1 MIIYGVFL
9 EWFPSVAKGI
19 AHQISKPHELN
30 QLYLCMNR
38 GNKKPR
44 IRERARSVCG
54 FVWME
59 EKVVASSMWLCYDF

>member
-19 AHQISKPHELN
+19 EHQISKPYELN
-30 QLYLCMNR
+30 KLYLCMNR
-38 GNKKPR
+38 GTKKPG
-44 IRERARSVCG
+44 IRGRARSVCG

-59 EKVVASSMWLCYDF
+59 EKVVANSMWLCYDF